1 MHKTKSLFWHF
12 TWQVAKR
19 NIKNVQNR
27 HDNQGNNTG
36 GMQQERRGMKK
47 NSTKKWEQQNLQT
60 DEENTSAKHTKKTK
74 IIMKIICSWGQP
86 TLCRLW
92 RAHGVSCS
100 RTHIRHIGRSGR
112 GKSPPATQHLRLTP
126 CALPFVPF
134 GRSDQ
139 FCCVHEVGSAH
150 SDWKRSSGAWV
161 E

>member
-1 MHKTKSLFWHF
+1 MHKTKSLFWHCS
-12 TWQVAKR
+12 WQVAKR

-47 NSTKKWEQQNLQT
+47 TQPKNENNKTCEQTKKIRVRSTQ
-60 DEENTSAKHTKKTK
+60 KK